1 MKRKKKFLALV
12 LAAVM
17 LLSSITI
24 ALAVTTAGNVKLE
37 GFDMPAPVE
46 QVSNNIPELGDWVVL
61 KYDTASE
68 DYPNSNS
75 YILSGGAEGVAALY
89 PNGDLYYIN
98 EADEIKLSDQAKD
111 YAYVGASIYADQI
124 SILEQ
129 DGTLWNWRWEEGA
142 EQPAREK
149 VADNVAD
156 ISDNGSTFLK
166 IDGTRWEWSWKEGE
180 EGFSWHQED
189 QNIKAI
195 INDNIYVKNDNTT
208 WSRYSNKQ
216 IADFGAIDVV
226 EDGFVQ
232 DSYNEEYDRWNYAS
246 FYFAVDASGAVWKIR
261 ERNPSDCKKIAEGF
275 DSWERDV
282 FGKQHIYGFRTVDGY
297 SYDLET
303 GTKTASALDADKTL
317 WLTGQADPVPLLNDV
332 EAYRKKMNV
341 PDEYGETYAYV
352 MTRSDGSIWAYSF
365 TGTGIGMDAPVMIK
379 APLGKESYTLGDV
392 NLDGKVNTSDARL
405 ALRGAATLETLTD
418 QQVLAADVNKN
429 GKVDTSDARKILRV
443 AANLDQF

>member
-1 MKRKKKFLALV
+1 MKRKKKFLALG
-12 LAAVM
+12 LAAAI

-24 ALAVTTAGNVKLE
+24 ALAVTTADDTKQK
-37 GFDMPAPVE
+37 GFDLPAPVTE
-46 QVSNNIPELGDWVVL
+46 VSDNIPELGDWFVL
-61 KYDTASE
+61 KQYTASE
-68 DYPNSNS
+68 DYPNSNPN
-75 YILSGGAEGVAALY
+75 ILSGGNDGVAALY
-89 PNGDLYYIN
+89 PSGELYYIN

-166 IDGTRWEWSWKEGE
+166 IDGTLWEWSWKEGE

-195 INDNIYVKNDNTT
+195 IDDNIYVKNDNTT

-216 IADFGAIDVV
+216 IADFGATDVV
-226 EDGFVQ
+226 EGSAQ
-232 DSYNEEYDRWNYAS
+232 DSYDEENDWWRYAS
-246 FYFAVDASGAVWKIR
+246 FYFAVDESGAVWKIR
-261 ERNPSDCKKIAEGF
+261 ESDPSDCKKIAEGF
-275 DSWERDV
+275 DSWE
-282 FGKQHIYGFRTVDGY
+282 GTENQIYGFRTADGY
-297 SYDLET
+297 SYDFET
-303 GTKTASALDADKTL
+303 NTKEASALDVDKTL
-317 WLTGQADPVPLLNDV
+317 WLGYQDERSPLLNDV
-332 EAYRKKMNV
+332 EAYQVER
-341 PDEYGETYAYV
+341 DGHFDSEGQYTYTYV
-352 MTRSDGSIWAYSF
+352 MTRSDGSIWAYRF
-365 TGTGIGMDAPVMIK
+365 NGVGMDVPVMIK
-379 APLGKESYTLGDV
+379 EPIGAESFTLGDV

-405 ALRGAATLETLTD
+405 ALRGAANLEALTP
-418 QQVLAADVNKN
+418 QQILAADVNKN
-429 GKVDTSDARKILRV
+429 GKADTSDARKILRV

>member
-1 MKRKKKFLALV
+1 MKRKKKFLALG
-12 LAAVM
+12 LAAAI

-24 ALAVTTAGNVKLE
+24 ALAVTTADDTKPK
-37 GFDMPAPVE
+37 GFDLPAPVD
-46 QVSNNIPELGDWVVL
+46 QVSNNIPKLGDWVVL

-68 DYPNSNS
+68 DYPNSNPN
-75 YILSGGAEGVAALY
+75 ILSGGNDGVAALY
-89 PNGDLYYIN
+89 PSGELYYIN
-98 EADEIKLSDQAKD
+98 ETDEIKLSDQAKD
-111 YAYVGASIYADQI
+111 YAYVGASIYADRI

-166 IDGTRWEWSWKEGE
+166 IDGTLWEWSWKEGE

-195 INDNIYVKNDNTT
+195 IDDNIYVKNDNTT

-275 DSWERDV
+275 DSWE
-282 FGKQHIYGFRTVDGY
+282 GTENQIYGFRTADGY
-297 SYDLET
+297 SYDFET
-303 GTKTASALDADKTL
+303 NTKETSALDADKTL
-317 WLTGQADPVPLLNDV
+317 WLGYQDERSPILNDV
-332 EAYRKKMNV
+332 EAYRKKRNV
-341 PDEYGETYAYV
+341 GFNEDSYTYAYV
-352 MTRSDGSIWAYSF
+352 MTRSDGSIWAYRF
-365 TGTGIGMDAPVMIK
+365 NGVGMDIPVMIK
-379 APLGKESYTLGDV
+379 APLGKESFTLGDV

>member
-1 MKRKKKFLALV
+1 MKRKKKFLALG
-12 LAAVM
+12 LAAVI

-24 ALAVTTAGNVKLE
+24 ALAVTTADDTKPK
-37 GFDMPAPVE
+37 GFDLPAPVTE
-46 QVSNNIPELGDWVVL
+46 VSDNIPELGDWFVL
-61 KYDTASE
+61 KHYTASE
-68 DYPNSNS
+68 DYPNSNPN
-75 YILSGGAEGVAALY
+75 ILSGGNDGVAALY
-89 PNGDLYYIN
+89 PSGELYYIN

-111 YAYVGASIYADQI
+111 YAYVGASIYTDQI

-129 DGTLWNWRWEEGA
+129 DGTLWNWRWEENA
-142 EQPAREK
+142 EQPERKK

-156 ISDNGSTFLK
+156 ISDTGSTFLK
-166 IDGTRWEWSWKEGE
+166 TDGTLWEWSWKEGE

-195 INDNIYVKNDNTT
+195 IDDNIYVKNDNTT

-226 EDGFVQ
+226 EGSAQ
-232 DSYNEEYDRWNYAS
+232 DSYDEEYDWWRYAY
-246 FYFAVDASGAVWKIR
+246 FYFAVDESGAVWKIR
-261 ERNPSDCKKIAEGF
+261 ESDPTDCKKIAEGF
-275 DSWERDV
+275 DCWE
-282 FGKQHIYGFRTVDGY
+282 GIENQIYGFRTADGY
-297 SYDLET
+297 SYDFET
-303 GTKTASALDADKTL
+303 NTKETSALDSDKTL
-317 WLTGQADPVPLLNDV
+317 WLGYQDERSPLLNDV
-332 EAYRKKMNV
+332 EAYQVER
-341 PDEYGETYAYV
+341 DGHFDSEGQYTYTYV
-352 MTRSDGSIWAYSF
+352 MTRSDGSIWGYRF
-365 TGTGIGMDAPVMIK
+365 NGVGMDAPVMIK
-379 APLGKESYTLGDV
+379 APLGKEIYALGDV